1 MKQPN
6 YRRMVMPALIL
17 LAIVA
22 IFAWLYAY
30 AYEEEE
36 IISAQSYSVYDKGV
50 VTQIL
55 SDNSEQDPNEEN
67 AYRGQQKLIVDVI
80 SGENAGKTMIV
91 DNLIGVH
98 TDYAP
103 LAVGDEVV
111 LDIVTNENGNQS
123 ATVYEYNREPI
134 IYLILVLFIVVT
146 VLVGGKTGAKSILGL
161 ALTIAVLFLVFLPLL
176 EKAWDPILTA
186 FFLCSLITIACFV
199 ILGGCTK
206 KVLCACIGT
215 IAGMAIAMLFGILA
229 QKLLR
234 VDAYQAEYAEALKNE
249 NLLQLKYKIRGLL
262 VAGVIISAL
271 GAVMDVAM
279 SISSALHEVKTLNP
293 QLKAKELW
301 KSGMNIGRDMVG
313 TMTNTLILAILG
325 SSLMMI
331 LFLHSMAVDW
341 NKLMSSS
348 FLAIEIV
355 SSVASAIGV
364 ILAVPLTTLCCAW
377 IYGAKTG
384 GE

>member
-1 MKQPN
+1 MRMKQPN

-234 VDAYQAEYAEALKNE
+234 VDAYQAEYAEALK
-249 NLLQLKYKIRGLL
+249 I
-262 VAGVIISAL
+262 VGVT
-271 GAVMDVAM
+271 V
-279 SISSALHEVKTLNP
+279 
-293 QLKAKELW
+293 
-301 KSGMNIGRDMVG
+301 
-313 TMTNTLILAILG
+313 
-325 SSLMMI
+325 
-331 LFLHSMAVDW
+331 
-341 NKLMSSS
+341 
-348 FLAIEIV
+348 
-355 SSVASAIGV
+355 
-364 ILAVPLTTLCCAW
+364 
-377 IYGAKTG
+377 
-384 GE
+384 

>member
-1 MKQPN
+1 MKKLN
-6 YRRMVMPALIL
+6 YKRIVFPTVI
-17 LAIVA
+17 LAIIAA
-22 IFAWLYAY
+22 IFTSLYLYAH
-30 AYEEEE
+30 EEEE
-36 IISAQSYSVYDKGV
+36 IVQNDSYVVYDKGIV
-50 VTQIL
+50 KQIL
-55 SDNSEQDPNEEN
+55 SDTSEQDPKEEN
-67 AYRGQQKLIVDVI
+67 AYRGQQQLIVEVT
-80 SGENAGKTMIV
+80 SGENAGKTMLV

-98 TDYAP
+98 TDYEP
-103 LAVGDEVV
+103 LSVGDEVV
-111 LDIVTNENGNQS
+111 LNISNNSDGSQR
-123 ATVYEYNREPI
+123 ATVYEFDREPI
-134 IYLILVLFIVVT
+134 IYAILLLFILT
-146 VLVGGKTGAKSILGL
+146 TILVGGKTGAKSVLGL
-161 ALTIAVLFLVFLPLL
+161 ILTIAVLFLLLLPLL
-176 EKAWDPILTA
+176 SKAWDPIMTA
-186 FFLCSLITIACFV
+186 FFLCSLIAVACFV

-234 VDAYQAEYAEALKNE
+234 VDGYQAEFAEALKNE
-249 NLLQLKYKIRGLL
+249 NLLELKYKIRGLL

-279 SISSALHEVKTLNP
+279 SISSALHEVKSLNP
-293 QLKAKELW
+293 QLKTKELW

-331 LFLHSMAVDW
+331 LYLHSMSVEW

-364 ILAVPLTTLCCAW
+364 ILAVPLTTLCCAL
-377 IYGAKTG
+377 IYGKQK
-384 GE
+384 